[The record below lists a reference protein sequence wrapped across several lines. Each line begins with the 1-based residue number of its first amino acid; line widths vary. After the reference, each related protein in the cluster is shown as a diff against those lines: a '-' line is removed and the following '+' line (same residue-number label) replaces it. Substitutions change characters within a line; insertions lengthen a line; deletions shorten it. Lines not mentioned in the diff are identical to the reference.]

1 MFLPIPSLNNK
12 YEIDE
17 RGNARNAKTLQR
29 LKPLRRTKG
38 GLRYRFCFAGAK
50 VERTIAQLLFEV
62 HGITPPRCN
71 FNSPIPVTVAK
82 DGVRKTFPSIDRA
95 AKFIADKTF
104 YAWYGVRNFLSARRN
119 LVYGWQCFYHEPKQ
133 RIFRTVERL
142 VGEKYL
148 RREDEYWSR
157 KQ

>member
-1 MFLPIPSLNNK
+1 MYLPIPSLNNK

-38 GLRYRFCFAGAK
+38 GLRYRFCFAGER

-62 HGITPPRCN
+62 HGITPPHSN
-71 FNSPIPVTVAK
+71 FQNPVAVTIAK
-82 DGVRKTFPSIDRA
+82 DGVRKTFPSLNSA
-95 AKFIADKTF
+95 SKFIADKTF
-104 YAWYGVRNFLSARRN
+104 YAWYGVRNFLTARRN
-119 LVYGWQCFYHEPKQ
+119 LVYGWQCLYHEPEQ
-133 RIFRTVERL
+133 RKFQ
-142 VGEKYL
+142 KYL